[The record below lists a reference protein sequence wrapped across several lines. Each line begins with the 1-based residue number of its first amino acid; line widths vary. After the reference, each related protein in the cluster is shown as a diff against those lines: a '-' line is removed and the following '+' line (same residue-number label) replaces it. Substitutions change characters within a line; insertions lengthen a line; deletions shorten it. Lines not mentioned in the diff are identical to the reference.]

1 MSEFDDET
9 DGACPNTST
18 AEYDTKM
25 EDYKEDRFSVSKTSL
40 TNFFIR
46 NHISVSP
53 STNNFI
59 EPVD

>member
-1 MSEFDDET
+1 
-9 DGACPNTST
+9 
-18 AEYDTKM
+18 
-25 EDYKEDRFSVSKTSL
+25 L

-59 EPVD
+59 EPVDWLVQNWIWLSFQ